1 MARLQHVRGSKYKI
15 FAFKFVRFN
24 LHNGTTILVLPCL
37 IYVCVFVY
45 MDGNLQCCLWYSL
58 CFSALQRGEKFKAE
72 NRIEEVKYLNLN
84 NKFTVLYGPQNGVF
98 KSLN

>member
-1 MARLQHVRGSKYKI
+1 MYKVVKYKI

-45 MDGNLQCCLWYSL
+45 MDGNL
-58 CFSALQRGEKFKAE
+58 
-72 NRIEEVKYLNLN
+72 
-84 NKFTVLYGPQNGVF
+84 
-98 KSLN
+98 